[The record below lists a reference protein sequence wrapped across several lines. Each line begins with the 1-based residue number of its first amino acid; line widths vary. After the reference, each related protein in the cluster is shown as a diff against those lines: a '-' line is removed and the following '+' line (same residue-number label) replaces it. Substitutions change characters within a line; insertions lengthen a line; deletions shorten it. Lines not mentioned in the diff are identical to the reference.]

1 MQQTGI
7 QHLVEYISYGLA
19 YFYFLPSS
27 MDKVFLVRCVLFA
40 ELFFFFCKQHHLYCS
55 DVNPSFPPAVHVRWL
70 ACLVW

>member
-40 ELFFFFCKQHHLYCS
+40 ELFFFFLQTASLIL
-55 DVNPSFPPAVHVRWL
+55 F
-70 ACLVW
+70 

>member
-7 QHLVEYISYGLA
+7 QHLVEYISSGLA

-40 ELFFFFCKQHHLYCS
+40 ELFFFFFFANSITYIVLMSTHPSLPPSMS
-55 DVNPSFPPAVHVRWL
+55 DGWHA
-70 ACLVW
+70 